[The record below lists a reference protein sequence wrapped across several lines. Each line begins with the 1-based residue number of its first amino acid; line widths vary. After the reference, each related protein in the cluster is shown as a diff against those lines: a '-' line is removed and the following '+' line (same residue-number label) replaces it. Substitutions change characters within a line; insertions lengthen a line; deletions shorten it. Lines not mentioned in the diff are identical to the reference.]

1 MMQNNPTTPSADPC
15 LQVLIVCTGNT
26 CRSPMA
32 EYLLKERL
40 AACPDPPM
48 IEVKSAGLGAFAG
61 DPISENARLALLQ
74 KGIDASAHHATPLTA
89 YAAMQ
94 ADLIFVM
101 THHHKQAIT
110 DALPETADRITVLG
124 ISDPYGRDLTAYS
137 ECLDEI
143 DRFWEREI
151 TRICAAKKG

>member
-40 AACPDPPM
+40 AACPDSTR

-74 KGIDASAHHATPLTA
+74 KGIDASAHQATPLTT
-89 YAAMQ
+89 YAALQ
-94 ADLIFVM
+94 ADLIYVM
-101 THHHKQAIT
+101 TDRHRQAIT
-110 DALPETADRITVLG
+110 DALPETAERITVLG
-124 ISDPYGRDLTAYS
+124 ISDPYGKDLAAYNQ
-137 ECLDEI
+137 CLDEI

-151 TRICAAKKG
+151 SRICAAKKG